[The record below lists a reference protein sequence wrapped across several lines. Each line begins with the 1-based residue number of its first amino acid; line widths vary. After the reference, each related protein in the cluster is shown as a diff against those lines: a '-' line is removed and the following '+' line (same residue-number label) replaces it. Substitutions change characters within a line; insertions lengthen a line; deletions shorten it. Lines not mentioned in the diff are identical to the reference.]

1 MAEVGRSLRFLN
13 IVFAIWLIA
22 ASIILKAPSGIENME
37 GNKKMMGSMMQGEG
51 MQLMMKDIT
60 MMRSMMNGMMKDG
73 KMMGTMM
80 QIMYERA

>member
-1 MAEVGRSLRFLN
+1 MAEVVRSLRFLN

-22 ASIILKAPSGIENME
+22 ASIILKNPSGIENMQ

-51 MQLMMKDIT
+51 MQLMMEDST
-60 MMRSMMNGMMKDG
+60 MMGSMMKDG
-73 KMMGTMM
+73 KMMGTVM

>member
-1 MAEVGRSLRFLN
+1 MAEVVRSLRFLN

-22 ASIILKAPSGIENME
+22 ASIILKDLSGIENMQ

-51 MQLMMKDIT
+51 MQLMMKDST
-60 MMRSMMNGMMKDG
+60 MMGSMMKDG
-73 KMMGTMM
+73 KMMGTVM